1 MDRAGADFTRVTA
14 QIKDRLKANVVPM
27 QYNIGAEENFKG
39 VVDLVKMKA
48 IFWNEEDQGLTFE
61 EREIPA
67 DILATCESLRESMM
81 ESAAEANEDLMNAYL
96 ESGELSNDQIKE
108 GIRIRTLANEI
119 VPAFCGSAFKN
130 KGVQAVLDATIE

>member
-1 MDRAGADFTRVTA
+1 MDRAGADFSRVTD

-61 EREIPA
+61 EREIPD
-67 DILATCESLRESMM
+67 DIFDIC
-81 ESAAEANEDLMNAYL
+81 
-96 ESGELSNDQIKE
+96 K
-108 GIRIRTLANEI
+108 
-119 VPAFCGSAFKN
+119 
-130 KGVQAVLDATIE
+130 